1 MMPTAGP
8 AGSTTDLTDSL
19 TRRRVASPHDRRVA
33 SLLRPSRASDARV
46 CRVEETSPLAAAPS
60 RVARL
65 YLERAAL
72 LRRRRRRASS
82 RYAFLRLGGRAVA
95 RRPGSLLRPVREA
108 SLGVL
113 SRDRGGCCAVALLPV
128 GTPVPRTSSCAAA
141 ELRPALPPLDC
152 HPVVRTRVQRRP
164 PKFPPGGFGG
174 GRRRR
179 RCCAACLPSRS
190 PSATCSS
197 SSSGW
202 SH

>member
-1 MMPTAGP
+1 MVSSPFAGVSDACRPGVRVQTTNLIRSEVVRDTAGP

-82 RYAFLRLGGRAVA
+82 RYAFLRLGDRATA
-95 RRPGSLLRPVREA
+95 RRPVPLLRPVREA

-113 SRDRGGCCAVALLPV
+113 SRDRGGCRALLSRCLWAHLSHE
-128 GTPVPRTSSCAAA
+128 PRRARPRSCG
-141 ELRPALPPLDC
+141 LRCRL
-152 HPVVRTRVQRRP
+152 
-164 PKFPPGGFGG
+164 
-174 GRRRR
+174 
-179 RCCAACLPSRS
+179 
-190 PSATCSS
+190 
-197 SSSGW
+197 
-202 SH
+202 